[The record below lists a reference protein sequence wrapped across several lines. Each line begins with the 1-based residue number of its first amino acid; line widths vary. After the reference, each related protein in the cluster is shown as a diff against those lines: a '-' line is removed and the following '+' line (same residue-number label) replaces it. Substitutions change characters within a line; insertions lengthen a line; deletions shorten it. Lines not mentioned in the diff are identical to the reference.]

1 MVQRVRAQASQPNA
15 RDDRI
20 VCRLLC
26 NLNVYLIIRLL
37 EVDIVREGLCHET
50 AVSFGLANRRHEAI
64 REAQAD
70 SLQVLAIVTLHEQVR
85 QLKRVILVEDRQVAF
100 FWPLKAQFSGVRMR
114 AKHLSALEGVKTD
127 QDWSPLLE

>member
-20 VCRLLC
+20 VRRLLC
-26 NLNVYLIIRLL
+26 NLDVNLIIRLL
-37 EVDIVREGLCHET
+37 KVDIVHKGLCHET
-50 AVSFGLANRRHEAI
+50 AVSFGLTNRRHEAI
-64 REAQAD
+64 REAEAD

-85 QLKRVILVEDRQVAF
+85 QLKRVVLVENRQVAF
-100 FWPLKAQFSGVRMR
+100 FGPLEAQISGVGMR

-127 QDWSPLLE
+127 